1 MLPAS
6 VISDIYN
13 GAWRRARAAECAPRR
28 LRQGRLRCLGSPGRL
43 KARYGGALCLEVQ
56 AGAGDAAQAALAA
69 WAAAELGAELQARA
83 PFFQFMLIFP
93 QNCTLDKT
101 ER

>member
-1 MLPAS
+1 M
-6 VISDIYN
+6 
-13 GAWRRARAAECAPRR
+13 
-28 LRQGRLRCLGSPGRL
+28 
-43 KARYGGALCLEVQ
+43 Q